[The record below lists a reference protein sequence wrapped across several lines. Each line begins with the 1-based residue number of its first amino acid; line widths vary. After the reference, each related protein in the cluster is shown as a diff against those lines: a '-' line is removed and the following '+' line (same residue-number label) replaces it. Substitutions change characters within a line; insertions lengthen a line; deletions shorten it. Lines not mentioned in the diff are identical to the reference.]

1 MKIIFNGYLRV
12 DYWLCSS
19 CNAKM
24 KRGDLM
30 YIIIEGTGRELK
42 AVCRGCVR
50 ETDALSQRLWYC

>member
-1 MKIIFNGYLRV
+1 MTIVFNGYLRV
-12 DYWLCSS
+12 DFWLCSS

-30 YIIIEGTGRELK
+30 YIIEGASGELK
-42 AVCRGCVR
+42 AVCRGCVK